1 MSEKSR
7 DPLRPVRD
15 FLYQVRDGHREI
27 MNLENRIALRRH
39 VLEMNC
45 GDEMEKLI
53 TRKEIEEM
61 ESNLNGKKRVLAST
75 VLNVSDMISRLHDI
89 NQQMVLTYRYI
100 DMISDWN
107 VIADKMGMRKAAV
120 QKIHGRALPILQKA
134 LLKLENV
141 GQCY

>member
-7 DPLRPVRD
+7 DPLRPVRG

-45 GDEMEKLI
+45 RDEMEKLI

-100 DMISDWN
+100 NMISDWN

-134 LLKLENV
+134 LLKLENIV
-141 GQCY
+141 

>member
-61 ESNLNGKKRVLAST
+61 ESNLNGKSVYLRPRYST
-75 VLNVSDMISRLHDI
+75 C
-89 NQQMVLTYRYI
+89 
-100 DMISDWN
+100 
-107 VIADKMGMRKAAV
+107 
-120 QKIHGRALPILQKA
+120 PI
-134 LLKLENV
+134 
-141 GQCY
+141 

>member
-7 DPLRPVRD
+7 DALRPVRD

-100 DMISDWN
+100 NMISDWN

-134 LLKLENV
+134 LLKLENIV
-141 GQCY
+141 

>member
-7 DPLRPVRD
+7 DPLRPVRG

-100 DMISDWN
+100 NMISDWN

-134 LLKLENV
+134 LLKLENIV
-141 GQCY
+141 

>member
-1 MSEKSR
+1 MSEKSI

-39 VLEMNC
+39 LLEMNC

-89 NQQMVLTYRYI
+89 NQQMVLT
-100 DMISDWN
+100 
-107 VIADKMGMRKAAV
+107 
-120 QKIHGRALPILQKA
+120 
-134 LLKLENV
+134 
-141 GQCY
+141 

>member
-45 GDEMEKLI
+45 GDEMEQEL
-53 TRKEIEEM
+53 TGDEVSHMEDNLEE
-61 ESNLNGKKRVLAST
+61 KKRVLVST
-75 VLNVSDMISRLHDI
+75 ILNVSDMISQLSDV

-100 DMISDWN
+100 DGISDWYE
-107 VIADKMGMRKAAV
+107 IADKMGMKRAAV
-120 QKIHGRALPILQKA
+120 QKLHGRALPILQKA